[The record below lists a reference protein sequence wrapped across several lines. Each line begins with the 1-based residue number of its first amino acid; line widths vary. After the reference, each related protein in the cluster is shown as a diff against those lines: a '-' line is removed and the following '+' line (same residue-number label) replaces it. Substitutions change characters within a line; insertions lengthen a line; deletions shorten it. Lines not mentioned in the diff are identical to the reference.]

1 MKKSDKQKREELDK
15 EIQSTTSGR
24 EMELIERM
32 HKKELKK
39 YYNQN

>member
-1 MKKSDKQKREELDK
+1 MKKTEKEKREELDK
-15 EIQSTTSGR
+15 QIQSVNSGR
-24 EMELIERM
+24 EMELIERL